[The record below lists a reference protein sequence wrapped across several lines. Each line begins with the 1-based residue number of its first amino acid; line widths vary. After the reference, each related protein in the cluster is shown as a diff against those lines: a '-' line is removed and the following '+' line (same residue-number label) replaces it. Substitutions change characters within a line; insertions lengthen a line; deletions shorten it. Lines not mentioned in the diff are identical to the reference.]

1 MIENLRIQHFR
12 GIRQCQLENL
22 KQFNLFLGKN
32 NCGKSSILDAL
43 FLFSNGN
50 NPTLGLR
57 INNIRNYI
65 GNFRDTV
72 LLNFYGLDTSY
83 PIVFD
88 GRYSGKPHRQEISF
102 HEDIATT
109 IDLSPASP
117 NETLKRNYSL
127 DIRSQQEGGIVS
139 ESSISVFD
147 DNIKNATVSSDSF
160 YKEIPTY
167 YMPPIVPYEDMLK
180 AYSIIL
186 KNKEEQQII
195 RILQQIEPAIK
206 DMVVVDNH
214 IMVDVGLSQR
224 IPLEV
229 MGDGIKKIF
238 SIVLNI
244 HKSQNGLLLLD
255 EVDNGLHYL
264 SMPVM
269 WQAILY
275 AAHECNTQICA
286 TTHNIDSLHS
296 LNQVLSQESFLHL
309 QDDISIYTLR
319 KELSSGTLHALYS
332 NYAQFNHL
340 TEQNIEI
347 R

>member
-1 MIENLRIQHFR
+1 MIENLHIQHFR
-12 GIRQCQLENL
+12 GIRKCQLDNL

-32 NCGKSSILDAL
+32 NCGKSSVLDAL

-57 INNIRNYI
+57 INNMRNYI
-65 GNFRDTV
+65 GGFRDTA
-72 LLNFYGLDTSY
+72 LLNFYGLDASHS
-83 PIVFD
+83 ILFD
-88 GRYSGKPHRQEISF
+88 GCYDGKQHRQEISF
-102 HEDIATT
+102 QEIVPTT

-117 NETLKRNYSL
+117 NEKLKKNYRL
-127 DIRSQQEGGIVS
+127 NVRSQREGGIVS

-147 DNIKNATVSSDSF
+147 DDIKNAVASADSI

-167 YMPPIVPYEDMLK
+167 YMPPIVPYEDMLR

-186 KNKEEQQII
+186 KNKEEQRII
-195 RILQQIEPAIK
+195 KMLQQIEPTIK
-206 DMVVVDNH
+206 DMVVIENH
-214 IMVDVGLSQR
+214 IMVDVGLPQR
-224 IPLEV
+224 IPIEV
-229 MGDGIKKIF
+229 LGDGIKKIF

-244 HKSQNGLLLLD
+244 YQSQNGLLLLD
-255 EVDNGLHYL
+255 EVDNGLHYQ

-275 AAHECNTQICA
+275 AAHEYNTQVCA
-286 TTHNIDSLHS
+286 TTHNIDSLRS
-296 LNQVLSQESFLHL
+296 LNQVLGEDTFLHL

-319 KELSSGTLHALYS
+319 KDITSGSLYALHS

-340 TEQNIEI
+340 TEQDIEI